1 MCSVYIHDTPGP
13 IAKPSHDNLTR
24 IFPYIAEDDTDGTL
38 NSPDVKIETSEVL
51 VSTSMELEVETSEEL
66 VSTSMELEVETSEV
80 LVSTS
85 LELEVET
92 SEVPGSLE
100 CWVYVGHPNR
110 LEIHRKP
117 TARYINMVLAGADCL
132 PEQYVEM
139 LSQVE
144 TLH

>member
-38 NSPDVKIETSEVL
+38 NSPDVKIETSEV
-51 VSTSMELEVETSEEL
+51 L

>member
-13 IAKPSHDNLTR
+13 IAKPSHDNLSR

-38 NSPDVKIETSEVL
+38 YSPDVKIETSEVI
-51 VSTSMELEVETSEEL
+51 
-66 VSTSMELEVETSEV
+66 
-80 LVSTS
+80 VSTS

-92 SEVPGSLE
+92 SKVPGSLK
-100 CWVYVGHPNR
+100 CWVYVGYPNR

-117 TARYINMVLAGADCL
+117 TTRYMSMVLAGADCL